1 MGSGT
6 EQTRAPTSE
15 VGGKLILVVVD
26 KCPGASVELEI
37 NKTPLAP
44 RLSPP
49 RRAYAT
55 KILTIPLSG

>member
-1 MGSGT
+1 MGSWTEETRPSPSEHGGT
-6 EQTRAPTSE
+6 LT
-15 VGGKLILVVVD
+15 LVVVD

-55 KILTIPLSG
+55 KILTIPLPG